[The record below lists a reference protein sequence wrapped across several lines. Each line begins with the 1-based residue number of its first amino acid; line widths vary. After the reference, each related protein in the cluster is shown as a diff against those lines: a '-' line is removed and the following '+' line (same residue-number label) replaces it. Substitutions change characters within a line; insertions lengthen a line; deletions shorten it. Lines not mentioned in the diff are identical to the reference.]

1 MEDVCIIFRQDYCL
15 GYKESESKITA
26 LYHKELFMNDIMF
39 FRTSPSL
46 YPLSR
51 GLIHELVNDIA
62 IKIFSSGLNPTGIFF
77 GQGIIFYV
85 VVGLAFPYL
94 VIIVICY
101 LMPQPLHPHFF

>member
-1 MEDVCIIFRQDYCL
+1 
-15 GYKESESKITA
+15 
-26 LYHKELFMNDIMF
+26 MNDIMF

-46 YPLSR
+46 YPLSG

-85 VVGLAFPYL
+85 VVGLAYPYL

-101 LMPQPLHPHFF
+101 LMPQPLHPHFFLNFSVSLHTPYWTM